1 MNQNNNHIN
10 KRIEILDNEIQKL
23 EKRLAAMIWER
34 RKYLQFSEDSTK
46 LKEIR

>member
-23 EKRLAAMIWER
+23 EKRLAAMVWER
-34 RKYLQFSEDSTK
+34 KKYIQFSDDSK
-46 LKEIR
+46 NEMINP

>member
-1 MNQNNNHIN
+1 MNQNNYHIN

-34 RKYLQFSEDSTK
+34 KKYIQFSGHSEN
-46 LKEIR
+46 EIRNL

>member
-23 EKRLAAMIWER
+23 EKRLAAMVWER
-34 RKYLQFSEDSTK
+34 KKYIQFSDDSK
-46 LKEIR
+46 NEMRNP

>member
-34 RKYLQFSEDSTK
+34 KKYMQFSDDSK
-46 LKEIR
+46 NEMRNP

>member
-34 RKYLQFSEDSTK
+34 KKYMQFSDDSK
-46 LKEIR
+46 NEMINP

>member
-10 KRIEILDNEIQKL
+10 KRIEILDIEIQKL

-34 RKYLQFSEDSTK
+34 KKYMEFSDDSK
-46 LKEIR
+46 NIMRNP